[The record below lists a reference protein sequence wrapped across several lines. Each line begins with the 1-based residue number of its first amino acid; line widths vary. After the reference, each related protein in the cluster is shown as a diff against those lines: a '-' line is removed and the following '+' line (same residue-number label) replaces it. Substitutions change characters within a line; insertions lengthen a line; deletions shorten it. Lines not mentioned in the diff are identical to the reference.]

1 MIINNTDPCDPDS
14 SNSFVHPVSLIK
26 IKESLIILWQEI
38 IQTIFKEITI
48 IHIF

>member
-14 SNSFVHPVSLIK
+14 SNSFVHPVSL